1 MNKIHLKIGK
11 SLSNELVIDDSGID
25 PHHLEL
31 FCDEYHNVFIT
42 DLKSINGTFVND
54 QALDGFKLLV
64 AGDRVRLGGTYIF
77 DWENIILNV
86 NSVKKQVGFVAP
98 VESKEKIKPTPTPT
112 PSSSSSS
119 SSSSTSTTPKPK
131 ETTTVNNKNS
141 SKINKELFV
150 IYGLIMLIV
159 LLIYLFF

>member
-11 SLSNELVIDDSGID
+11 SLSNEIVIDDSGID

-98 VESKEKIKPTPTPT
+98 VESKEKIKPTPTPIPT
-112 PSSSSSS
+112 P
-119 SSSSTSTTPKPK
+119 TPK

-141 SKINKELFV
+141 SKINKEIFV
-150 IYGLIMLIV
+150 IYGLIMLIF
-159 LLIYLFF
+159 LLIYIFF

>member
-11 SLSNELVIDDSGID
+11 SFSNEIVIDDSGID

-98 VESKEKIKPTPTPT
+98 VESKEKIKPRSTPT
-112 PSSSSSS
+112 PSP
-119 SSSSTSTTPKPK
+119 TPKPK

-141 SKINKELFV
+141 SKINKEIFV
-150 IYGLIMLIV
+150 IYGLIMLIF
-159 LLIYLFF
+159 LLIYIFF

>member
-11 SLSNELVIDDSGID
+11 SLSNEIVIDDSGID

-98 VESKEKIKPTPTPT
+98 VESKEKIKPTPTPIPT
-112 PSSSSSS
+112 P
-119 SSSSTSTTPKPK
+119 TPK

-141 SKINKELFV
+141 SKINKEIFV
-150 IYGLIMLIV
+150 IYGLIMLIFF
-159 LLIYLFF
+159 LIYIFF

>member
-11 SLSNELVIDDSGID
+11 SFSNEIVIDDSGID

-54 QALDGFKLLV
+54 QALHGFKLLV
-64 AGDRVRLGGTYIF
+64 AGDRVRLGGGYIF
-77 DWENIILNV
+77 DWENIILNI
-86 NSVKKQVGFVAP
+86 NSVKKQEGFVAP
-98 VESKEKIKPTPTPT
+98 VESKEKIKPISTPT
-112 PSSSSSS
+112 PSPSP
-119 SSSSTSTTPKPK
+119 TTK

-141 SKINKELFV
+141 SKINKEIFV
-150 IYGLIMLIV
+150 IYGLIMLIF
-159 LLIYLFF
+159 LLIYIFF

>member
-1 MNKIHLKIGK
+1 MKKLHLKIGT
-11 SLSNELVIDDSGID
+11 SSRNELVIEGSGID
-25 PHHLEL
+25 SHHLEL
-31 FCDEYHNVFIT
+31 FCDEYKNVFIT

-98 VESKEKIKPTPTPT
+98 VESKEKIKPTPIPTPT
-112 PSSSSSS
+112 
-119 SSSSTSTTPKPK
+119 PK

-141 SKINKELFV
+141 SKINKEIFV
-150 IYGLIMLIV
+150 IYGLIMLIF
-159 LLIYLFF
+159 LLIYIFF

>member
-11 SLSNELVIDDSGID
+11 SFSNEIVIDDSGID

-98 VESKEKIKPTPTPT
+98 VESKEKIKPISTTSTSPTPKD
-112 PSSSSSS
+112 
-119 SSSSTSTTPKPK
+119 TTP
-131 ETTTVNNKNS
+131 VNNKNS
-141 SKINKELFV
+141 SKINKEIFV
-150 IYGLIMLIV
+150 IYGLIMLIF
-159 LLIYLFF
+159 LLIYIFF

>member
-11 SLSNELVIDDSGID
+11 SLSNEIVIDDSGID

-42 DLKSINGTFVND
+42 DLKSTNGTFVND

-86 NSVKKQVGFVAP
+86 NSVKKQVGFVAS
-98 VESKEKIKPTPTPT
+98 VESKEKIKPTPIPTPT
-112 PSSSSSS
+112 TTT
-119 SSSSTSTTPKPK
+119 SSTLIETP
-131 ETTTVNNKNS
+131 TVNNKNS

-150 IYGLIMLIV
+150 IYGLIMLIF
-159 LLIYLFF
+159 LLIYIFF